1 MSTLYGRE
9 GGGLGGSGADAARK
23 AMSPKSWIR
32 SGSLWFRF
40 EYLPAREAFTPM
52 RTERIKVVA
61 LARAK
66 GAPRIAGASAPGNRS
81 RRRAVWRVSGEHTAA
96 WPHAEKSAGQ
106 GDRSPFR
113 STNQICDIKSVK
125 MPTPRRWL
133 RREASNWL
141 WLRCALQDW
150 LGQKAICEC
159 CEEDTYFPSSPWPRA
174 QSSPLRLARD
184 AARRGAASAR
194 PGLARSAHPGSW
206 STLEPS
212 WKAWACGK
220 SSTIS
225 MVASTAVG
233 CIKRDIFPPS
243 CRESVTR

>member
-1 MSTLYGRE
+1 MHAWRFGR
-9 GGGLGGSGADAARK
+9 GPRARSGADAARK

-52 RTERIKVVA
+52 RTERVKVVA

-125 MPTPRRWL
+125 MPPQRSTQV
-133 RREASNWL
+133 ASTRGQQL
-141 WLRCALQDW
+141 AL
-150 LGQKAICEC
+150 AAM
-159 CEEDTYFPSSPWPRA
+159 FSA
-174 QSSPLRLARD
+174 RLARAKGD
-184 AARRGAASAR
+184 RRMLRGGHVLSIVT
-194 PGLARSAHPGSW
+194 LA
-206 STLEPS
+206 TCTE
-212 WKAWACGK
+212 
-220 SSTIS
+220 
-225 MVASTAVG
+225 
-233 CIKRDIFPPS
+233 
-243 CRESVTR
+243 